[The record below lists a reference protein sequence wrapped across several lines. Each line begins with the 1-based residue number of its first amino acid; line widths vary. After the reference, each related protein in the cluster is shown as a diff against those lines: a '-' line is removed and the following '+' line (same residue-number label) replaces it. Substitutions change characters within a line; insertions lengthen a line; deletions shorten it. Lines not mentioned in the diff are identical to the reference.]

1 MTDRKQIGK
10 ILLRQR
16 ALSPEQLERALAEQK
31 GGRLAS
37 RLAADG
43 TITDIS
49 ALKALSEQH
58 GIPGIDLGQICLRL
72 ETLDLLPR
80 EIAEKHLLL
89 PVLMRDDRL
98 FVATANPRERKVL
111 DELEF
116 VTGKKVYP
124 YVALE
129 TSLAHVIEE
138 AYGRKARGDAF
149 YVGAQCPPEMLAKLG
164 IDADGEPLTPSGF
177 EGPGGTEEPVTAERT
192 VHAPGVVV
200 DDAVEGL
207 SARDDIEDEDVGSIA
222 EEDSVVGRVT
232 EPPLKPESSLP
243 APPEGAK
250 TILVVDDEVDIRR
263 MLTRLLARS
272 GYRVLEADR
281 GVLAL
286 RLVKEHSPDL
296 IVLDAMLP
304 EVHGFDIARR
314 IKGSKRYGSIPIV
327 MVSAVY
333 RGWRYAEDLRQTL
346 GVDDFIEKPFTLHD
360 VLSRVEALLGKKQ
373 RSEPEP
379 PENGPN
385 EVDRAL
391 AQGIDAY
398 KAGHL
403 DEAIEHLRRGV
414 GIDPLAFRVRF
425 QLGLLYGRKG
435 QVFDGVSELETAVG
449 LNPQHFPAVKNLAIL
464 YQKAGFRNKAVETWE
479 RALALAPDDATRLS
493 IREHLLKLL

>member
-16 ALSPEQLERALAEQK
+16 ALTPDQLERALAESR

-37 RLAADG
+37 RLIADG
-43 TITDIS
+43 TITDVA

-58 GIPGIDLGQICLRL
+58 GIPGIDLSQICLRL

-80 EIAEKHLLL
+80 EIAERHLIL
-89 PVLMRDDRL
+89 PVLVRDDRL
-98 FVATANPRERKVL
+98 FVALANPRERKVL

-129 TSLAHVIEE
+129 TSLSNVIEE
-138 AYGRKARGDAF
+138 AYSRKVRGDAF
-149 YVGAQCPPEMLAKLG
+149 YVGANCPEAVLAQIG
-164 IDADGEPLTPSGF
+164 IDSSGNALASGESDPHLEAVGDRPLHG
-177 EGPGGTEEPVTAERT
+177 
-192 VHAPGVVV
+192 PGVVV
-200 DDAVEGL
+200 DDEVNRLGQA
-207 SARDDIEDEDVGSIA
+207 DDIEEGDLANVNP
-222 EEDSVVGRVT
+222 EDSIVHTLAPEQGRESVL
-232 EPPLKPESSLP
+232 PP
-243 APPEGAK
+243 PPPGAK
-250 TILVVDDEVDIRR
+250 TILVVDDESDIRK
-263 MLTRLLARS
+263 MLTRLLSRA

-281 GVLAL
+281 GMTAL
-286 RLVKEHSPDL
+286 RLVKEQTPDL

-314 IKGSKRYGSIPIV
+314 IKGSTRYGSIPII

-333 RGWRYAEDLRQTL
+333 RGWRYAEDLRQNL
-346 GVDDFIEKPFTLHD
+346 GVDDFIEKPFTLQD
-360 VLSRVEALLGKKQ
+360 VLQKIQNRLGAKQEDQPRPEESSAGGDVE
-373 RSEPEP
+373 
-379 PENGPN
+379 
-385 EVDRAL
+385 RAL

-398 KAGHL
+398 KAGQL

-414 GIDPLAFRVRF
+414 AIDPLAFRLRF

-435 QVFDGVSELETAVG
+435 QIFDAVTELETAVSV
-449 LNPQHFPAVKNLAIL
+449 NPEHFPAVKNLAIL
-464 YQKAGFRNKAVETWE
+464 YQKSGFRNKAVETWE

-493 IREHLLKLL
+493 IREHLLRLL

>member
-1 MTDRKQIGK
+1 MSDKKQIGK

-16 ALSPEQLERALAEQK
+16 ALSPDQLERALSEGR

-37 RLAADG
+37 RLAAEG
-43 TITDIS
+43 TITDVA

-58 GIPGIDLGQICLRL
+58 GIPGIDLSQICLRL
-72 ETLDLLPR
+72 DTLDLLPR
-80 EIAEKHLLL
+80 EIAERHLIL

-98 FVATANPRERKVL
+98 FVALANPRERKVL

-129 TSLAHVIEE
+129 ASLAHVIEE
-138 AYGRKARGDAF
+138 AYTRKAMGESF
-149 YVGAQCPPEMLAKLG
+149 FVGAHCPETVLAKMG
-164 IDADGEPLTPSGF
+164 IDASGQPLGGESEPPLAPLPDHASDR
-177 EGPGGTEEPVTAERT
+177 PL
-192 VHAPGVVV
+192 HAPGVVV
-200 DDAVEGL
+200 DDEVGRL
-207 SARDDIEDEDVGSIA
+207 SQSDDIQEEDLANVQP
-222 EEDSVVGRVT
+222 EDSVV
-232 EPPLKPESSLP
+232 SLP
-243 APPEGAK
+243 PVDGRESVLPPPPPGAK
-250 TILVVDDEVDIRR
+250 TILVVDDETDIRR
-263 MLTRLLARS
+263 MLTRLLSRA

-281 GVLAL
+281 GMTAL
-286 RLVKEHSPDL
+286 RMVKEQTPDL

-314 IKGSKRYGSIPIV
+314 IKGSTRYGSIPII

-346 GVDDFIEKPFTLHD
+346 GVDDFIEKPFTLQD
-360 VLSRVEALLGKKQ
+360 VLQRIQSRLGANEPTEPRTEESSTSGEVE
-373 RSEPEP
+373 
-379 PENGPN
+379 
-385 EVDRAL
+385 RAL
-391 AQGIDAY
+391 TQGIDAY
-398 KAGHL
+398 KAGQL

-414 GIDPLAFRVRF
+414 AIDPLAFRLRF

-435 QVFDGVSELETAVG
+435 QIFDAVTELETAVSV
-449 LNPQHFPAVKNLAIL
+449 NPEHFPAIKNLAIL

-493 IREHLLKLL
+493 IREHLLRLL